1 MRRRNQS
8 GLTLLEVLI
17 AVSLLS
23 LLSAGVLLSMRM
35 GLSALGRTNERLIS
49 NRRVVGA
56 QQILQQ
62 QLQGFMPAIAECGE
76 ARNRVPFFQG
86 GPQSMRFVS
95 TYSLEEAWRG
105 YARILELQVIPGDQ
119 GRGVRLVVN
128 EHLYA
133 GPRTASVFCPA
144 GGIIPPIQSGPRS
157 FVLADKLAACRFIY
171 QEGLPAPARAVWV
184 DQWKAQRWPRAVRV
198 EMAPIDEDSARLR
211 PMTVTALLHVDRY
224 PIFDYVDYAY

>member
-1 MRRRNQS
+1 LRRRTQS
-8 GLTLLEVLI
+8 GLTLIEVLI

-23 LLSAGVLLSMRM
+23 MLSAGVLLSMRM

-56 QQILQQ
+56 QRILQQ
-62 QLQGFMPAIAECGE
+62 QLQGFMPAVAECGE
-76 ARNRVPFFQG
+76 SRTRVPFFQG
-86 GPQSMRFVS
+86 GAQSMRFVS

-105 YARILELQVIPGDQ
+105 HARILEFQVIPGDQ

-133 GPRTASVFCPA
+133 GPRTAGPFCAA
-144 GGIIPPIQSGPRS
+144 GGLIPAVQAGPQS
-157 FVLADKLAACRFIY
+157 FVLADKFASCRFVY
-171 QEGLPAPARAVWV
+171 QEQDVWV

-198 EMAPIDEDSARLR
+198 EMAPLDEDSARLR
-211 PMTVTALLHVDRY
+211 PVTVTALLHVDRY
-224 PIFDYVDYAY
+224 PIFEYGDYAY